1 MLQSEILTVSQL
13 TLEIKSAIE
22 ENFSQVA
29 VVGELSNFKSH
40 VSGHWY
46 FNLKDANAVIN
57 CTMWKGIN
65 SFVYFTP
72 QDGMKVIVTGKVTVY
87 PPRGNYQIDVRSMK
101 PAGVGELQ
109 IAFEQ
114 LKHRLSE
121 EGLFND
127 DRKRNIPQFPQRIG
141 IVTAID
147 GAALKDMINI
157 ASRRYPLL
165 ELVIAPSKVQGAG
178 AAESIASGIKLL
190 NSEKNIDLII
200 VARGGGSIEDLWAFN
215 EEAVARAIYNSRR
228 PIVTGVGHEI
238 DFTIADFVAD
248 LRAPTPS
255 AAMELVTPDVKDIVL
270 FLNETEINYFEIIE
284 DKILVLK
291 ENIYS
296 MFNSY
301 SFQVPMNLVRQK
313 YQESDH
319 LLYKLFQEL
328 DKKILAQKNKLAL
341 LKNTIA
347 AFDIQ
352 KTLKKGFVLVSQDSK
367 FIKRYAEFTKDKK
380 SILKFFDGQVEI
392 Q

>member
-13 TLEIKSAIE
+13 TQEIKSVIE
-22 ENFSQVA
+22 ENFLQVA

-65 SFVYFTP
+65 SSVYFTP
-72 QDGMKVIVTGKVTVY
+72 QDGMKVIVTGRVTVY

-114 LKHRLSE
+114 LKQKLAE
-121 EGLFND
+121 EGLFNEG
-127 DRKRNIPQFPQRIG
+127 RKRSIPQFPQRIG

-157 ASRRYPLL
+157 ASRRYPLT

-178 AAESIASGIKLL
+178 AAESIAAGIKLL
-190 NSEKNIDLII
+190 NTKKKIDLII

-215 EEAVARAIYNSRR
+215 EEIVARAIFNSRL
-228 PIVTGVGHEI
+228 PVISGVGHEI

-255 AAMELVTPDVKDIVL
+255 AAMELVTPDVKDISL
-270 FLNETEINYFEIIE
+270 FLKETEKKYYETIE
-284 DKILVLK
+284 DKILVLR

-296 MFNSY
+296 IFNSY
-301 SFQVPMNLVRQK
+301 SFQIPMNLVRQK

-319 LLYKLFQEL
+319 ILYKLFQVL

-352 KTLKKGFVLVSQDSK
+352 KSLKRGFVLVSQDSK
-367 FIKRYAEFTKDKK
+367 FITRYAEFNRKKK
-380 SILKFFDGQVEI
+380 SILNFFDGKVEI

>member
-1 MLQSEILTVSQL
+1 M
-13 TLEIKSAIE
+13 
-22 ENFSQVA
+22 
-29 VVGELSNFKSH
+29 
-40 VSGHWY
+40 
-46 FNLKDANAVIN
+46 
-57 CTMWKGIN
+57 
-65 SFVYFTP
+65 P
-72 QDGMKVIVTGKVTVY
+72 QDGMKVIVTGRVTVY

-114 LKHRLSE
+114 LKQKLAE
-121 EGLFND
+121 EGLFNEG
-127 DRKRNIPQFPQRIG
+127 RKRSIPQFPQRIG

-157 ASRRYPLL
+157 ASRRYPLT

-178 AAESIASGIKLL
+178 AAESIAAGIKLL
-190 NSEKNIDLII
+190 NTKKKIDLII

-215 EEAVARAIYNSRR
+215 EEIVARAIFNSRL
-228 PIVTGVGHEI
+228 PVISGVGHEI

-255 AAMELVTPDVKDIVL
+255 AAMELVTPDVKDISL
-270 FLNETEINYFEIIE
+270 FLKETEKKYYETIE
-284 DKILVLK
+284 DKILVLR

-296 MFNSY
+296 IFNSY
-301 SFQVPMNLVRQK
+301 SFQIPMNLVRQK

-319 LLYKLFQEL
+319 ILYKLFQVL

-352 KTLKKGFVLVSQDSK
+352 KSLKRGFVLVSQDSK
-367 FIKRYAEFTKDKK
+367 FITRYAEFNRKKK
-380 SILKFFDGQVEI
+380 SILNFFDGKVEI

>member
-13 TLEIKSAIE
+13 TQEIKSVIE
-22 ENFSQVA
+22 ENFLQVA

-65 SFVYFTP
+65 SSVYFTP
-72 QDGMKVIVTGKVTVY
+72 QDGMKVIVTGRVTVY

-114 LKHRLSE
+114 LKQKLAE
-121 EGLFND
+121 EGLFNEG
-127 DRKRNIPQFPQRIG
+127 RKRSIPQFPQRIG

-157 ASRRYPLL
+157 ASRRYPLT

-178 AAESIASGIKLL
+178 AAESIAAGIKLL
-190 NSEKNIDLII
+190 NTEKKIDLII

-215 EEAVARAIYNSRR
+215 EEIVARAIFNSRL
-228 PIVTGVGHEI
+228 PVISGVGHEI

-255 AAMELVTPDVKDIVL
+255 AAMELVTPDVKDISL
-270 FLNETEINYFEIIE
+270 FLKETEKKYYETIE
-284 DKILVLK
+284 DKILVLR

-296 MFNSY
+296 IFNSY
-301 SFQVPMNLVRQK
+301 SFQIPMNLVRQK

-319 LLYKLFQEL
+319 ILYKLFQVL

-352 KTLKKGFVLVSQDSK
+352 KSLKRGFVLVSQDSK
-367 FIKRYAEFTKDKK
+367 FITRYAEFNRKKK
-380 SILKFFDGQVEI
+380 SILNFFDGKVEI